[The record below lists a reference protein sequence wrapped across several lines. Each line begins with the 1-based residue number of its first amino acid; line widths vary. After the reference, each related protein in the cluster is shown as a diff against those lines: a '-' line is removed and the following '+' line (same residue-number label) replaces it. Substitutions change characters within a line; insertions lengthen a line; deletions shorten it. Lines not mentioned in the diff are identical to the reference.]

1 MQMEKKAKLA
11 YSWCTE
17 YELLYDLKF
26 WRENPPVII
35 KMLFKSRNTSE
46 RIAKPRELAPTIFLT
61 CLQLIAEISG
71 VV

>member
-1 MQMEKKAKLA
+1 MA
-11 YSWCTE
+11 
-17 YELLYDLKF
+17 DLIALFNGHVVMSSHANGKESKVGIF
-26 WRENPPVII
+26 VMHYQNA
-35 KMLFKSRNTSE
+35 FKSRNTSE